1 MKKKKTQHNVRR
13 SNMDEISRKCK
24 YKTIESMAQ
33 HLDQVKNKKKKKE
46 KNIYAVYNIVSQK
59 K

>member
-1 MKKKKTQHNVRR
+1 MKIKKTQHNVRR